1 MTSTMPNLMP
11 ALPEIFVFSMAC
23 VILVVDLFLTERRRV
38 VSYALTQ
45 LTLVGAAALTLNG
58 FSTTSVYTFNQMFVA
73 DPLADVLKLAIY
85 ALAFFAF
92 AYSRTYLRDREMY
105 RGEYFVL
112 GLFGVVGM
120 MVMVSASHFLTLY
133 LGLELLSLSLYAMVA
148 FQRDSSQATEAAMK
162 YFVLGAIASGLLL
175 YGLSML
181 YGATGSLEIVAVRQA
196 IAGMSSDNI
205 ILIFGL
211 VFVISGLAFKLGA
224 VPFHM
229 WVPDVYHGA
238 PTVVTLYIS
247 SAPKIAVFALV
258 MRLLVGG
265 LEDLAASWQ
274 PM

>member
-224 VPFHM
+224 VPFH
-229 WVPDVYHGA
+229 
-238 PTVVTLYIS
+238 
-247 SAPKIAVFALV
+247 
-258 MRLLVGG
+258 
-265 LEDLAASWQ
+265 
-274 PM
+274 